1 MLRHRWTLP
10 TIAALTLAVAGNARA
25 AVGFKA
31 DSGWEASFDGFVNAF
46 AVNQFASDLPT
57 GANLAVD
64 ALGASTKD
72 NTFRLRTGLLPG
84 LFGFNAASPDF
95 NGIKVKARIG
105 LYPQIQANQS
115 RVLSTAP
122 ASPAFGAQIDLRE
135 AFFTVDGS
143 FGQFLA
149 GRALN
154 LFQGKNILTD
164 MTLFGVGVQG
174 NAIGNGGTTAGR
186 IGYGYNYTS
195 FGAQFRYTTPD
206 LSGFKLAV
214 QVGDPNTID
223 GLLAGPPGG
232 PGGPVYTDT
241 RLPEVEAELS
251 YSGKSG
257 STSYQFW
264 VNGMAQKNWL
274 PGTDTSVTAAGGAAG
289 VGANF
294 SGFELLG
301 SGFYGQAL
309 GSFFMLQFDALDAV
323 GKERT
328 TQGFLGQAAYTAG
341 STKIG
346 VSYGQNMLKETDDD
360 AARRAAGTV
369 VGIDTRRSATV
380 GLYHD
385 VNAALKLVAEYT
397 WVQTKWFDGTEHTS
411 SLIALG
417 GFVFW

>member
-1 MLRHRWTLP
+1 MLRHRWALP
-10 TIAALTLAVAGNARA
+10 AIAALSLAVAGSAQA

-57 GANLAVD
+57 QANLAPD
-64 ALGASTKD
+64 ALSASTKD

-95 NGIKVKARIG
+95 NGVKVKARIG
-105 LYPQIQANQS
+105 LYPQIQTNQS

-122 ASPAFGAQIDLRE
+122 ASPAFGSQIDMRE
-135 AFFTVDGS
+135 AFFTVDGG

-186 IGYGYNYTS
+186 IGYGYVYTS

-223 GLLAGPPGG
+223 GLLAG
-232 PGGPVYTDT
+232 GPVYTDT

-251 YSGKSG
+251 YTAKSG
-257 STSYQFW
+257 STSFQLW

-274 PGTDTSVTAAGGAAG
+274 PGTETSVTAAGGAAG
-289 VGANF
+289 VGA
-294 SGFELLG
+294 GFGGLDLLA

-309 GSFFMLQFDALDAV
+309 GSFFMLQLDALDAV

-341 STKIG
+341 ATKIG
-346 VSYGQNMLKETDDD
+346 VSYGQNMLKETSDD
-360 AARRAAGTV
+360 AAKRASGTTL
-369 VGIDTRRSATV
+369 GIDTRRSATV

-397 WVQTKWFDGTEHTS
+397 WVQTKWFGGADHTS
-411 SLIALG
+411 NLVAVG

>member
-10 TIAALTLAVAGNARA
+10 ALAALTLAAAGSAQA
-25 AVGFKA
+25 AVGFKT
-31 DSGWEASFDGFVNAF
+31 DTGWEASFDGFVNAF

-57 GANLAVD
+57 GTNLAPD
-64 ALGASTKD
+64 LLSASTKD

-84 LFGFNAASPDF
+84 LFAFNAAAPDF
-95 NGIKVKARIG
+95 NGLKVKARIG
-105 LYPQIQANQS
+105 LYPQIQTNQS
-115 RVLSTAP
+115 RVIALGGGAGSVP
-122 ASPAFGAQIDLRE
+122 APAFGSQIDLRE
-135 AFFTVDGS
+135 AFFTVDGG
-143 FGQFLA
+143 FGQVLA

-223 GLLAGPPGG
+223 GLLAG
-232 PGGPVYTDT
+232 GPVYTDT

-251 YSGKSG
+251 YAGKSG
-257 STSYQFW
+257 DTGFQAW
-264 VNGMAQKNWL
+264 VSGLAQTNWL
-274 PGTDTSVTAAGGAAG
+274 PATETSVTALGGAGGLG
-289 VGANF
+289 VNF
-294 SGFELLG
+294 GGLELLG

-309 GSFFMLQFDALDAV
+309 GSFFMLQLDALDAV

-328 TQGFLGQAAYTAG
+328 TWGALGQAAYKAG
-341 STKIG
+341 STKLG
-346 VSYGQNMLKETDDD
+346 VSYGQNKIKETSDD
-360 AARRAAGTV
+360 ATKRAAGAV
-369 VGIDTRRSATV
+369 VGIDTRRSATA